1 MIINFLRRT
10 EMITIKFY
18 YPAGLKSLMIKK
30 DNKIV
35 FDQCVEDWTDDEIQ
49 ELIESYK
56 ENK

>member
-1 MIINFLRRT
+1 ML
-10 EMITIKFY
+10 TIKFY
-18 YPAGLKSLMIKK
+18 YHMGLKSLMIKK

-49 ELIESYK
+49 ELITAYK